1 MYIFFLF
8 KKNRNEM
15 LESCYFLTVLQA
27 TAMQRLIVYMK
38 RLGIRPVELLRGFDK
53 NVLFDITKDE
63 FIRRLKAS
71 YKLYYKIFD

>member
-1 MYIFFLF
+1 
-8 KKNRNEM
+8 
-15 LESCYFLTVLQA
+15 
-27 TAMQRLIVYMK
+27 MK

-71 YKLYYKIFD
+71 YKHYYY

>member
-1 MYIFFLF
+1 
-8 KKNRNEM
+8 M

-27 TAMQRLIVYMK
+27 TAMQRLIAYMK

-53 NVLFDITKDE
+53 TVLFDITKDE

-71 YKLYYKIFD
+71 YKHYYKIFD

>member
-27 TAMQRLIVYMK
+27 TAMQRLIAYMK

-71 YKLYYKIFD
+71 YKLYNKIFD

>member
-27 TAMQRLIVYMK
+27 TAMQRLIAYMK

>member
-1 MYIFFLF
+1 
-8 KKNRNEM
+8 
-15 LESCYFLTVLQA
+15 
-27 TAMQRLIVYMK
+27 MQRLIAYMK

-71 YKLYYKIFD
+71 YKLYYKIFGRFKCMLFLSFIIITPKSD